1 MFLLFD
7 IDGTLIVSDNAGR
20 RALELALWETFQVR
34 EVPDV
39 PFSGRTDQFIFREL
53 LRVAGLPSSDDHYE
67 LLRESYLG
75 HLPTALRSGNGQVL
89 PGVVSLL
96 QALSEDPACHLGLLT
111 GNLPESARM
120 KLGHFEL
127 LQYFDFGVYGD
138 HSHDR
143 CDLASEAVAIL
154 RGLHGEHLPEQVWI
168 IGDTDL
174 DVACGK
180 HIRARTLACCTGT
193 QSADELQAAG
203 ADFVLASLHDTP
215 LVLELLRSAPG
226 GQS

>member
-1 MFLLFD
+1 
-7 IDGTLIVSDNAGR
+7 
-20 RALELALWETFQVR
+20 
-34 EVPDV
+34 
-39 PFSGRTDQFIFREL
+39 
-53 LRVAGLPSSDDHYE
+53 
-67 LLRESYLG
+67 
-75 HLPTALRSGNGQVL
+75 
-89 PGVVSLL
+89 
-96 QALSEDPACHLGLLT
+96 
-111 GNLPESARM
+111 
-120 KLGHFEL
+120 
-127 LQYFDFGVYGD
+127 
-138 HSHDR
+138 
-143 CDLASEAVAIL
+143 
-154 RGLHGEHLPEQVWI
+154 LHGEHLPEQVWI